1 VSVRQRTWVRWS
13 AVCLTCLAAAGDA
26 AYSIKR
32 RCSVASFAS
41 SRQQQPPA
49 SAQAYTDRV
58 EAGLRAALA
67 GLQDAVAADMA
78 RIGRHD
84 LHFLSDAAERLPPRL
99 GAGTDLDSQ
108 VSPP

>member
-1 VSVRQRTWVRWS
+1 
-13 AVCLTCLAAAGDA
+13 
-26 AYSIKR
+26 
-32 RCSVASFAS
+32 
-41 SRQQQPPA
+41 
-49 SAQAYTDRV
+49 V

>member
-1 VSVRQRTWVRWS
+1 MRQRTWVRWS

-84 LHFLSDAAERLPPRL
+84 LHFLSDAAERLPPWL
-99 GAGTDLDSQ
+99 GASTDLDSQ
-108 VSPP
+108 VSRP